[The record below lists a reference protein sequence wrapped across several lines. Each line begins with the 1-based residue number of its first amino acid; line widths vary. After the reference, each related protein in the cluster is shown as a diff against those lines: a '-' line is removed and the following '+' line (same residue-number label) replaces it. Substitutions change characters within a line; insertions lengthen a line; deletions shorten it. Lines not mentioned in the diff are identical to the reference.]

1 MRGRRAAPC
10 DGIGSEAFKGPAS
23 ETAIPPAPR
32 ILRLEDIR
40 DEAVGGKAEGLARLI
55 RAGLRV
61 PPGFVIVD
69 ARPGA
74 LPDGLSEA
82 LRHLGDGPV
91 AVRSS
96 ALGEDGADASFAG
109 QYETVLDVES
119 EQAVADAIELCL
131 QSLRSARAAAYQESQ
146 AGEAGDEAT
155 RMCVVVQRMVPARA
169 AGVLFTADPVSD
181 RRAHIVID
189 AVAGLGEALVSGHAS
204 PDHLVCDRAGRV
216 IEQRLAGDAPVLDAP
231 AVARLV
237 EEALHAER
245 VLGTLLDMEWAVD
258 AEGLLHWLQA
268 RPITTLG
275 PDLHELDTPLFAHD
289 DVYTRCNIG
298 EMFPG
303 ACTPLSYSF
312 TAWGIDVGMQMMQRD
327 VGLAT
332 GIMPHMR
339 FVGMHAGH
347 LFLNMSAMAETAGGA
362 LGSSNEDL
370 ALSIT
375 GRPLD
380 EIQMKAPPAPA
391 WPRRLANA
399 LRYGRYLFSRGRARR
414 EIAKLAREL
423 SFAEHETAAE
433 TWREIDEKRELNAW
447 AMHWHLISSASSGVL
462 TPTLIGVLAG
472 GATPTDEH
480 QAQAAALLAGAE
492 GVESADIVAG
502 AERVERAI
510 LARPDA
516 DARFVDADVEA
527 ALAWLRDPA
536 SEEAHRAFV
545 AYLERHGHRAIKEL
559 ELRQPEWRH
568 DPTPLVRSLQ
578 VALRGLRD
586 GGAAAPGHAA
596 PAPAQ
601 PEGRF
606 MRWLTA
612 RAREAVRA
620 REETKSGLVA
630 VAAAFKHGYRQLGAQ
645 MAAEGMLPD
654 ADAVFFLDHAELG
667 RCIAGDATLAE
678 RAVARREAHALQSK
692 LRFPDVFVGLPEP
705 EVPDVQVGVR
715 SVTGAPVSRGRVV
728 GRVRVVH
735 DLAEAEALERGEIL
749 VAPITDVG
757 WTPYFSLI
765 AGLVTDV
772 GSAVSHGAVVARE
785 YGLPA
790 VVNTRF
796 ATDVFATGDLVE
808 LDGDHGI
815 VRILEDESAH
825 AA

>member
-1 MRGRRAAPC
+1 M
-10 DGIGSEAFKGPAS
+10 
-23 ETAIPPAPR
+23 
-32 ILRLEDIR
+32 
-40 DEAVGGKAEGLARLI
+40 
-55 RAGLRV
+55 

-74 LPDGLSEA
+74 LPAGLSEA

-96 ALGEDGADASFAG
+96 ALGEDGAESSFAG
-109 QYETVLDVES
+109 QYETVLDVQG
-119 EQAVADAIELCL
+119 EQAVAEAIELCL
-131 QSLRSARAAAYQESQ
+131 QSLDSARAAAYQQ
-146 AGEAGDEAT
+146 AQGADAASEGAP
-155 RMCVVVQRMVPARA
+155 RMCVVVQRMVAARA

-181 RRAHIVID
+181 RRAHVVID
-189 AVAGLGEALVSGHAS
+189 AVAGLGEALVSGHSS
-204 PDHLVCDRAGRV
+204 PDHLLVDRAGCIV
-216 IEQRLAGDAPVLDAP
+216 EETLAGSAPVLSPTERD
-231 AVARLV
+231 RLV
-237 EEALHAER
+237 EEALYAER
-245 VLGTLLDMEWAVD
+245 ALGDPLDMEWAID
-258 AEGLLHWLQA
+258 ADGLVHWLQA

-275 PDLHELDTPLFAHD
+275 PDLHELDTPIFARD

-312 TAWGIDVGMQMMQRD
+312 TAWGIDRGMQMMQRTI
-327 VGLAT
+327 GLIPAMT
-332 GIMPHMR
+332 PHMR
-339 FVGMHAGH
+339 FVGMHSGH
-347 LFLNMSAMAETAGGA
+347 LFLNMSAMAETSGGA
-362 LGSSNEDL
+362 LGSSTEDL
-370 ALSIT
+370 ALSIC
-375 GRPLD
+375 GRPLT
-380 EIQMKAPPAPA
+380 EIAMKEPPAP
-391 WPRRLANA
+391 PLHRRFVNA
-399 LRYGRYLFSRGRARR
+399 ARYGRYLFSRRKARR
-414 EIAKLAREL
+414 EIARLAREIE
-423 SFAEHETAAE
+423 FPTFDTAAE
-433 TWREIDEKRELNAW
+433 AWRDLDTKLELNAW

-472 GATPTDEH
+472 GQTPGDEH

-502 AERVERAI
+502 AERVEQAI
-510 LARPDA
+510 LRSPEA
-516 DARFVDADVEA
+516 DDRFIDADVDA
-527 ALAWLRDPA
+527 ALAWLRDRA
-536 SEEAHRAFV
+536 SGDAHDAFG
-545 AYLERHGHRAIKEL
+545 AYLDRHGHRAIKEL
-559 ELRQPEWRH
+559 ELRQAEWRH

-586 GGAAAPGHAA
+586 SGGSPHRAAAPASEL
-596 PAPAQ
+596 

-606 MRWLTA
+606 VRWLTA

-630 VAAAFKHGYRQLGAQ
+630 VAAAFKGGYRQLGAL
-645 MAAEGMLPD
+645 MTAESLLPD
-654 ADAVFFLDHAELG
+654 ADAVFFLTHAELG
-667 RCIAGDATLAE
+667 QCIGGDTALAE
-678 RAVARREAHALQSK
+678 RAVVRREAHGLQSQ
-692 LRFPDVFVGLPEP
+692 LRFPDVFVGVPQP
-705 EVPDVQVGVR
+705 EVPELQSGVR
-715 SVTGAPVSRGRVV
+715 SVTGAPVSRGRVI
-728 GRVRVVH
+728 GRVRVVR
-735 DLAEAEALERGEIL
+735 DLAEAEALEPGEIL
-749 VAPITDVG
+749 IAPITDVG

-815 VRILEDESAH
+815 VRHIEDESAN